1 MTWWQKARKLGHF
14 HPASHCERRMA
25 LSSSPSCLPH
35 KSLPPAT
42 SSPPHDMADTDPQSF
57 SVFLLVAVNFG
68 DMSTGPTFCQL
79 EAGLQA
85 SGLGLL
91 SGRPGEEQKMRVG

>member
-42 SSPPHDMADTDPQSF
+42 SPLPMTWQIQTHSLSQYF
-57 SVFLLVAVNFG
+57 YWLLLTLV
-68 DMSTGPTFCQL
+68 T
-79 EAGLQA
+79 
-85 SGLGLL
+85 
-91 SGRPGEEQKMRVG
+91 